1 MILGSGVVLVPS
13 VGRRRLHQL
22 QMRKNTHQS
31 HSVKVLEIIITRGE
45 IKVDYFLKVPITLHS
60 SIQYESFHLPRQ
72 IQTTR
77 HKMTNAVTTSEAT
90 AL

>member
-13 VGRRRLHQL
+13 VGRRLHQL
-22 QMRKNTHQS
+22 QMRKNTYQS
-31 HSVKVLEIIITRGE
+31 HSVKVLEIFITRGE
-45 IKVDYFLKVPITLHS
+45 IKVDCFLKVPVTLHS

-72 IQTTR
+72 IQITR
-77 HKMTNAVTTSEAT
+77 HKMTNAVTIREST